1 MSSWLPKVV
10 VGLRA
15 KVQNDSGETIAET
28 LVSILISAL
37 ALLLLA
43 TAIGT
48 SANIVKSSRDKM
60 DAMYAEESQLVSAS
74 LVSASVDVGQD
85 SQGQSST
92 VQVDVPLTT
101 PADVGGSP
109 DENGFPEDVM
119 VFTRDVPGD
128 QTIGVYRRLP

>member
-74 LVSASVDVGQD
+74 VDVDPD
-85 SQGQSST
+85 SQGQPST